1 MRRVIKL
8 KKPCE
13 VKDITEALSSLTITD
28 VDDITAA
35 LATLSL
41 KKEPKRIKLKKSLPI
56 PPPPPYGIA
65 MTKAEEAFE
74 AIRMYYTERE
84 EPIPQADIKWF
95 QEELILEKKD
105 HDEFWERCSVT
116 KAIMESVVRGD
127 DEVAM
132 MKVELEAKAKQKKQ
146 PIRVEDIGEMP
157 PYGTRE
163 FWVWCHKRKQLKL
176 QKEAA
181 ILAAGGTIKQK
192 KKQQR
197 AKKVSQT

>member
-8 KKPCE
+8 KKPHT
-13 VKDITEALSSLTITD
+13 VSID
-28 VDDITAA
+28 VQDITAA
-35 LATLSL
+35 MASLSI
-41 KKEPKRIKLKKSLPI
+41 KEPERKIIKLKKSLPV

-65 MTKAEEAFE
+65 LTKATEAFE
-74 AIRMYYTERE
+74 AIRAYYTERN
-84 EPIPQADIKWF
+84 EPIPQADLKWY
-95 QEELILEKKD
+95 QEELVLEKKEY
-105 HDEFWERCSVT
+105 DEFWDRCSVT
-116 KAIMESVVRGD
+116 LAIMESVVRGD

-132 MKVELEAKAKQKKQ
+132 MKVELEARAKQKKQ

-163 FWVWCHKRKQLKL
+163 FWVWCHKRKQLKI

-192 KKQQR
+192 KQQR

>member
-8 KKPCE
+8 KKPSE
-13 VKDITEALSSLTITD
+13 VKDITEALSSLTIRD

-35 LATLSL
+35 LATLTL
-41 KKEPKRIKLKKSLPI
+41 KKEPERKIIKLKKSLPI
-56 PPPPPYGIA
+56 PPPPPYWIPL
-65 MTKAEEAFE
+65 TKAEEAFE
-74 AIRMYYTERE
+74 AVRAYYTERD
-84 EPIPQADIKWF
+84 EPILQADIKWF
-95 QEELILEKKD
+95 QEELILEKKE

-116 KAIMESVVRGD
+116 KAIMESVLRGD

-132 MKVELEAKAKQKKQ
+132 MKVEVEAKAKQKKQ
-146 PIRVEDIGEMP
+146 PVRVEDIGEMP

-163 FWVWCHKRKQLKL
+163 FWVWCHKRKQLKI

-181 ILAAGGTIKQK
+181 ILAAGGTIK